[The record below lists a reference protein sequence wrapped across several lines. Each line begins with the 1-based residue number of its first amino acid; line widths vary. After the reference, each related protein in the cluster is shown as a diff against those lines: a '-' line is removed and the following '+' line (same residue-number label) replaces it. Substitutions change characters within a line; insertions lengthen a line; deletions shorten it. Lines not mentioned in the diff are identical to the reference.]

1 MVQRGHMIKMT
12 DTCKHKQSKTNR
24 GQEKLSL
31 GFPAWASRVNRASP
45 AEMLKRATSGK
56 EGRQLVWVV
65 NKTFKSRWLA
75 WTWGSAET
83 VPEPEVNRTQGD
95 GMFSQSNPGVRREQ
109 SFEGHSH
116 ARGHR
121 ERQCT
126 RQPENSE
133 ANAFESVR
141 QEVCLDPGGEGGGQK
156 WTKRRSMGQ
165 GLNFSGLVRRRRK
178 SGRQMKG
185 EEDESN
191 CQKPKSSLA

>member
-1 MVQRGHMIKMT
+1 MVQRGHMIKMI

-31 GFPAWASRVNRASP
+31 GFPAWASRVNRDP
-45 AEMLKRATSGK
+45 RLKCWNAEMRNVW
-56 EGRQLVWVV
+56 EGGSSLVWVV

-126 RQPENSE
+126 GQPENSE
-133 ANAFESVR
+133 ANAFEFVR

-165 GLNFSGLVRRRRK
+165 GLNSVFRLGK
-178 SGRQMKG
+178 EKAG
-185 EEDESN
+185 ER
-191 CQKPKSSLA
+191 